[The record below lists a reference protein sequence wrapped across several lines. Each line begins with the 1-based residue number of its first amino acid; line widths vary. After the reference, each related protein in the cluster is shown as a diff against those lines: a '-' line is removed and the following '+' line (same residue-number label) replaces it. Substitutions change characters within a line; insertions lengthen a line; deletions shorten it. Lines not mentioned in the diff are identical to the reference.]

1 MRLAGILAF
10 IWGAVLALFLQ
21 KTRLGAF
28 LADKRT
34 WVTVVAGV
42 GVDLLIARR
51 VLGWKQ
57 LGQVIA
63 VFTVSSVPVITRS
76 LLNENSSHQ
85 EIIDAII
92 KTPGQ

>member
-1 MRLAGILAF
+1 MRLASILALF
-10 IWGAVLALFLQ
+10 WGSVLALFLQ

-42 GVDLLIARR
+42 GIDLLIARR
-51 VLGWKQ
+51 VLSWKQ

-63 VFTVSSVPVITRS
+63 VFAVSSMPIITRS
-76 LLNENSSHQ
+76 LLNEHGEVKELINV
-85 EIIDAII
+85 I
-92 KTPGQ
+92 KDQAA